1 MYSGA
6 GVAKLGVIL
15 TLVNN
20 LPDVTAHD
28 ANIAGTVR
36 YVPPSPAASAIMLT
50 FLGDHV
56 LDRDVCVYSGSVI
69 DVLARAGVSAEATRS
84 TLTRMTGRGLLRR
97 QRHGRRM
104 YFGLTARSA
113 RILRDGAVR
122 LWQTG
127 AVNRDWDGTWTL
139 LAFSLPGER
148 QRERHDLR
156 ASLSWAGFGPVQ
168 GGLWIAPGHPDV
180 GPLLTSHIR
189 VFRARADDSTDI
201 AEMIAGAYDLPA
213 LATRYDDFR
222 RRWQAHDP
230 ASADPLATKLHL
242 VTEWLDIIRRDPR
255 LPVQHLPSPWP
266 AAPAQELFFDLN
278 GRLAAPAAT
287 IAAALLETVPADSPG
302 GDGSGGDGP
311 GGDGGDGPGGG
322 PGHDGSG
329 DGGLGDD
336 GSGDDGDR
344 PAAAADQLRGQ

>member
-1 MYSGA
+1 
-6 GVAKLGVIL
+6 L
-15 TLVNN
+15 TLVNKM
-20 LPDVTAHD
+20 PYVTAHD
-28 ANIAGTVR
+28 ANTAGTVR

-104 YFGLTARSA
+104 YFGLTPRSI

-156 ASLSWAGFGPVQ
+156 ATLSWAGFGPVQ
-168 GGLWIAPGHPDV
+168 GGLWIAPGNPAV
-180 GPLLTSHIR
+180 EPLVAELGLGAHIR
-189 VFRARADDSTDI
+189 VFRAQADESTDVT
-201 AEMIAGAYDLPA
+201 EMIAGAYDLPA
-213 LATRYDDFR
+213 LAARYLDFR
-222 RRWQAHDP
+222 ERWEADDE
-230 ASADPLATKLHL
+230 ADPLAAKLRL
-242 VTEWLDIIRRDPR
+242 VTDWLQIIRRDPR
-255 LPVQHLPSPWP
+255 LPVRHLPSDWP
-266 AAPAQELFFDLN
+266 AAPAQELFFRLN
-278 GRLAAPAAT
+278 TRLAGPAGE
-287 IAAALLETVPADSPG
+287 IAAGLLETVP
-302 GDGSGGDGP
+302 
-311 GGDGGDGPGGG
+311 
-322 PGHDGSG
+322 
-329 DGGLGDD
+329 
-336 GSGDDGDR
+336 SGDDRDR
-344 PAAAADQLRGQ
+344 PAAAADQLRR